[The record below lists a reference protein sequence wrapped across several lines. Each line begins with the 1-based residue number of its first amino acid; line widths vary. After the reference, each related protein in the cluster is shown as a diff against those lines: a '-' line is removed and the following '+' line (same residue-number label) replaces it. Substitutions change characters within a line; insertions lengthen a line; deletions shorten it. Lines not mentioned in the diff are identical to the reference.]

1 VRRKTA
7 CDVPEAMRLTDVALK
22 TFRQLA
28 PKNEALNI
36 PIERV
41 VRARA
46 DMLLRIGDNEQAQ
59 DEMLACAS
67 DLKKLGVKSSVT
79 EKMQRDARTIVT
91 SKKTPARRPAKRR
104 R

>member
-1 VRRKTA
+1 M
-7 CDVPEAMRLTDVALK
+7 PEAMRLTEIALK

-46 DMLLRIGDNEQAQ
+46 GMLMRMGDNEQAQ

-79 EKMQRDARTIVT
+79 ESMQRDARSIETAPP
-91 SKKTPARRPAKRR
+91 KKRR
-104 R
+104 ASRPKKK